1 MGQADRQ
8 RYNFQM
14 KLLSYT
20 EEGKHLRLIN
30 PDAGLAQQKLKFT
43 SQATQEVISEGTSG
57 TVVMKKRKF
66 YEIDCLSEKSESGIV
81 EEKVVMLSSSMQMNV
96 KRLKIQEGD
105 VPGKKE
111 KPKSTM
117 KSFFEVAKIVKTTV
131 GVSKLSKE

>member
-1 MGQADRQ
+1 
-8 RYNFQM
+8 M

-43 SQATQEVISEGTSG
+43 SQATQEIISNVDSTGA
-57 TVVMKKRKF
+57 VVMTKRKF
-66 YEIDCLSEKSESGIV
+66 YEIDCLDEKSESGMV
-81 EEKVVMLSSSMQMNV
+81 EEKVVTVGSSMQVNV
-96 KRLKIQEGD
+96 KRLKTQEGD
-105 VPGKKE
+105 VPTGKNKE

-131 GVSKLSKE
+131 GVSKMSQE

>member
-1 MGQADRQ
+1 MADRQ

-20 EEGKHLRLIN
+20 DEGKHLRLIN

-43 SQATQEVISEGTSG
+43 TQSTTQEVISEN
-57 TVVMKKRKF
+57 VVMMKKRKF
-66 YEIDCLSEKSESGIV
+66 YEIDCLNEKSESVV
-81 EEKVVMLSSSMQMNV
+81 EEKIIASSSTQINV
-96 KRLKIQEGD
+96 KRLKTHEGD
-105 VPGKKE
+105 VPGGKNEQKKE

-131 GVSKLSKE
+131 GVSKISQD